1 MMDYY
6 SRFSPGVLADL
17 KHLNEDLEKE
27 QKSQTPDKNK
37 IAKLYQQI
45 MMRGL
50 EMGAG
55 PMGIINKTYR

>member
-1 MMDYY
+1 MIDYY
-6 SRFSPGVLADL
+6 SRFAPDVLNDL

-27 QKSQTPDKNK
+27 KVSQSPDKNK

-50 EMGAG
+50 EMSAG
-55 PMGIINKTYR
+55 PCGAINKPYR